1 MRRSLKIKGIYAY
14 GLILFLVLSSSL
26 FVISTMDMTL
36 SYLLLSSRTPRF
48 FFFSEQVNFVSRDEI
63 VSVLKFVLSQV
74 IIILPLLFPILKMH
88 TNTDNK
94 EKMLSF
100 QRKSS
105 PAWQW
110 LVLMFPSFL
119 IMIFPSLFFP
129 IGDDVAYIK
138 AIISTQNR
146 GLDFVFWGDNTLIT
160 RPFFYI
166 YLTALSFLCG
176 NNYMIT
182 LTLWSAIS
190 LILLVF
196 GLHRLLSHF
205 QIAENLKM
213 WTCALSSLL
222 PYILRFA
229 HELYA
234 NFFAYAL
241 SFIFFSTTLDYL
253 KNQNRRSLIFS
264 SLTLVII
271 AFSHLETY
279 FVVMSVVFIFSLVSM
294 VFSNSNRAT
303 LPSLILKIVLPS
315 IITLMPFV
323 LLSISKEY
331 YFGVFSNYL
340 GPVNQRYGLTFFEK
354 ILSSTRNSADPFWG
368 NEVMMVFLIQGI
380 SGSGGSFPIINLAA
394 AILILLGTSL
404 VNLNTQ
410 SGKLLFSMN
419 LLMIVLVLNIYG
431 LTDILCPVRL
441 AMFYPTPLL
450 LGLGLNWISRKLDPK
465 IHVPASNSKMNLL
478 NKRRLG
484 ALLLIFVLLCTI
496 NVAVNARV
504 THGTDIYAPSVDS
517 LNDIQRL
524 REKFGYGNDSVII
537 LVKPEQNWGRLTEW
551 VEALTGAKVYLGYIT
566 CILNNQ
572 TLECSRSILKQP
584 IEYQQGLLGSW
595 NKLRINGCFNNL
607 PNYTLVVSEHLY
619 SPDALERT
627 ELLEIEDGIYV
638 VKH

>member
-1 MRRSLKIKGIYAY
+1 
-14 GLILFLVLSSSL
+14 
-26 FVISTMDMTL
+26 
-36 SYLLLSSRTPRF
+36 
-48 FFFSEQVNFVSRDEI
+48 
-63 VSVLKFVLSQV
+63 
-74 IIILPLLFPILKMH
+74 
-88 TNTDNK
+88 
-94 EKMLSF
+94 
-100 QRKSS
+100 
-105 PAWQW
+105 
-110 LVLMFPSFL
+110 
-119 IMIFPSLFFP
+119 
-129 IGDDVAYIK
+129 
-138 AIISTQNR
+138 
-146 GLDFVFWGDNTLIT
+146 
-160 RPFFYI
+160 
-166 YLTALSFLCG
+166 
-176 NNYMIT
+176 
-182 LTLWSAIS
+182 
-190 LILLVF
+190 
-196 GLHRLLSHF
+196 
-205 QIAENLKM
+205 
-213 WTCALSSLL
+213 
-222 PYILRFA
+222 
-229 HELYA
+229 
-234 NFFAYAL
+234 
-241 SFIFFSTTLDYL
+241 
-253 KNQNRRSLIFS
+253 
-264 SLTLVII
+264 
-271 AFSHLETY
+271 
-279 FVVMSVVFIFSLVSM
+279 
-294 VFSNSNRAT
+294 
-303 LPSLILKIVLPS
+303 
-315 IITLMPFV
+315 MPFV